1 MTAPNNMSTH
11 IAYAYHC
18 LRRDVSNFSL
28 VKRRHFDGMLIS
40 MHQSGTHWLKHMLA
54 SALTDKY
61 GLPAPQY
68 IHANDVIAGPKDKRL
83 SDVMPHLVSAHSIP
97 HALFRSK
104 LFHSHVSLPPY
115 VVLVRDIRASLV
127 SNYEKWKDHYACE
140 FEEFL
145 LGDVS
150 GQRFNN
156 DIWWCIR
163 FCNMWGAIESR
174 VPGSLLVIRYEDLRK
189 APLEELQRIN
199 QYWKLELD
207 DPTLERAIAA
217 SSKDKMALK
226 KDPDTPF
233 GVNVVRSDGKPWK
246 DWFNRENA
254 NLVNNLCDAFLK
266 YDHGYDYSSMER

>member
-18 LRRDVSNFSL
+18 LRRHVSNFSL

-163 FCNMWGAIESR
+163 F
-174 VPGSLLVIRYEDLRK
+174 
-189 APLEELQRIN
+189 
-199 QYWKLELD
+199 
-207 DPTLERAIAA
+207 
-217 SSKDKMALK
+217 
-226 KDPDTPF
+226 
-233 GVNVVRSDGKPWK
+233 
-246 DWFNRENA
+246 FNRWGEVIFQTNDVA
-254 NLVNNLCDAFLK
+254 AGWDGRTDGGRVASPMGVYAWRVICWDATAQPKEHSYMGHVTLV
-266 YDHGYDYSSMER
+266 R